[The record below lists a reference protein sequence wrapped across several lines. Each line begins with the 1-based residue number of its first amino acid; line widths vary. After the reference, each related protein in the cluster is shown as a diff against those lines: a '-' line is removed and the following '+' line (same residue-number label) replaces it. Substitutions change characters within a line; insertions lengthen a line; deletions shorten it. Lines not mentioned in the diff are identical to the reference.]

1 MGHAPSADPSRGPAL
16 ETPMNA
22 RTLPAPAVATASLSE
37 PFSDEA
43 IASFSRSHV
52 HIVEAMNRLRVLPM
66 QLAQRGLD
74 DGVRASAVSIH
85 RFFNDAVLEHHDEE
99 ERELFPSLAHSA
111 EAGDEAGLVGSL
123 IARLER
129 EHRELEALWDRIEPG
144 LRRIGRGKPAPLDE
158 RAIEQLVSTYIAHA
172 GFEESA
178 VLPLAARILKSG
190 DRAALALALAMRR
203 TPYKGLGYI

>member
-1 MGHAPSADPSRGPAL
+1 
-16 ETPMNA
+16 MNA
-22 RTLPAPAVATASLSE
+22 RTLPGPTAAAASASLSAS
-37 PFSDEA
+37 PSDALADEA
-43 IASFSRSHV
+43 IGSFSRSHV

-111 EAGDEAGLVGSL
+111 GTGDDAAHVGSL

-144 LRRIGRGKPAPLDE
+144 LRRIGRGKAAALDE
-158 RAIEQLVSTYIAHA
+158 HAVEQLVATYIAHA
-172 GFEESA
+172 RFEESA

-190 DRAALALALAMRR
+190 DRAALALSLAMRR
-203 TPYKGLGYI
+203 TPYKALGYI